1 VYVDNLITC
10 ISVSGKSLPGAKAIG
25 DFGIWM
31 GFTVSGFA
39 QMEKDR
45 Y

>member
-1 VYVDNLITC
+1 MYVDSLITC
-10 ISVSGKSLPGAKAIG
+10 ISAAGSSLPGAKVIG
-25 DFGIWM
+25 NYAIWM

-39 QMEKDR
+39 QIEKDR